1 MEQNTEDVS
10 ASYDR
15 VADEYVSRIYDE
27 LDHKPQ
33 DRELLDRFAREMHGL
48 GRVYDLG
55 CGPGHV
61 TRCLS
66 EYGADI
72 TGIDLSPQM
81 IEQARK
87 LNPGIPF
94 QTGNMARLDLQDESA
109 AGIVAF
115 YSIIHF
121 PREQVVTVLQEFR
134 RVLKPN
140 GLLFLAFHLGQE
152 VRHFDEWWG
161 QQVRLDF
168 NFFTREEMKQYLKQA
183 GFVIDECIERDP
195 IPEFEAA
202 TRRAYIFA
210 RKPNSQ
216 ELMMRAE

>member
-1 MEQNTEDVS
+1 MEQNTKDVRT
-10 ASYDR
+10 SYDR

-33 DRELLDRFAREMHGL
+33 DRELLERFAGEMYGL
-48 GRVYDLG
+48 GSVYDLG

-61 TRCLS
+61 TRYLS

-72 TGIDLSPQM
+72 TGIDLSSQM
-81 IEQARK
+81 IEQARR
-87 LNPGIPF
+87 LNPGISF

-121 PREQVVTVLQEFR
+121 PREQVVTVLQEFL
-134 RVLKPN
+134 RVLEPN

-152 VRHFDEWWG
+152 VRHFEEWWG
-161 QQVRLDF
+161 QEVRLDF
-168 NFFTREEMKQYLKQA
+168 TFFTREEMEQYLKQA

-210 RKPNSQ
+210 RKPKPQ